1 MKYLAILSVLFLG
14 GNLFSQDQLFKKDNT
29 KLEVKIL
36 EINPTEIKYKL
47 FNYEDGPIITVLKS
61 EVALII
67 YKNGMHEVIIT
78 VPETPVV
85 KEQEPIRNVK
95 LEKWEL
101 QKKREADRIAEQ
113 NAEDS
118 LANAGAKNVLQ
129 TKNTIGFNMLE
140 PMNGCVGVTF
150 LREFANHYLNAYVP
164 INIGVTTPYAN
175 QQTVSTFHLVN
186 DNYNIANYKFTR
198 KTIEVGLGI
207 NFQTNSTKQATYF
220 VGPLVELAQYIG
232 TFDQYVSSYNGSY
245 NSTYFVN
252 HGFVMNRWSYMINNG
267 AIFRPT
273 KNFTII
279 LSGAIGFRKDSYIA
293 NDPASFTSTYNYYS
307 RATSPLNA
315 FKMGLCIG
323 YRF

>member
-1 MKYLAILSVLFLG
+1 MKYLAILCALFIG
-14 GNLFSQDQLFKKDNT
+14 GNLISQDQLFKKDNT
-29 KLEVKIL
+29 KIEVKIL

-61 EVALII
+61 DVALII
-67 YKNGMHEVIIT
+67 YKNGMHEVIT
-78 VPETPVV
+78 ASPEISVV
-85 KEQEPIRNVK
+85 KDQELKKNVK

-113 NAEDS
+113 EAADS
-118 LANAGAKNVLQ
+118 IARAGAKNVLQ
-129 TKNTIGFNMLE
+129 TKNTIGVNMLE

-150 LREFANHYLNAYVP
+150 LREFANHYLNVYVP
-164 INIGVTTPYAN
+164 INIGVTTPFAN

-198 KTIEVGLGI
+198 KTIEIGLGI

-220 VGPLVELAQYIG
+220 VGPLVEVAQYVG
-232 TFDQYVSSYNGSY
+232 TFDTYYYNNYNGQASQ
-245 NSTYFVN
+245 VN

-279 LSGAIGFRKDSYIA
+279 LSGAIGFRKDSYVA
-293 NDPASFTSTYNYYS
+293 NDPASFTTNNYYY
-307 RATSPLNA
+307 TQNTFPLNA
-315 FKMGLCIG
+315 LKLGLCIG

>member
-1 MKYLAILSVLFLG
+1 MKYLAILCALFSG
-14 GNLFSQDQLFKKDNT
+14 GNLISQDQLFKKDNT

-61 EVALII
+61 EVVLII
-67 YKNGMHEVIIT
+67 YKNGMHEVIT
-78 VPETPVV
+78 ASLETPVV
-85 KEQEPIRNVK
+85 IKQEPAKNVK
-95 LEKWEL
+95 LEKWDL

-113 NAEDS
+113 EAGDS
-118 LANAGAKNVLQ
+118 IASAGAKNVLL
-129 TKNTIGFNMLE
+129 TKNTIGVNMLE

-164 INIGVTTPYAN
+164 INIGVTTPFAN

-186 DNYNIANYKFTR
+186 DNYNIVNYKFTR
-198 KTIEVGLGI
+198 KTIEIGLGI

-220 VGPLVELAQYIG
+220 VGPLVEVAQYVG
-232 TFDQYVSSYNGSY
+232 TFDTYYYNNYNGQASQ
-245 NSTYFVN
+245 VN

-279 LSGAIGFRKDSYIA
+279 LSGAIGFRKDSYVA
-293 NDPASFTSTYNYYS
+293 NDPASFTTNNYYYN
-307 RATSPLNA
+307 RTTFPLNA
-315 FKMGLCIG
+315 LKLGLCIG

>member
-1 MKYLAILSVLFLG
+1 MKYLAILCALFIG
-14 GNLFSQDQLFKKDNT
+14 GNLISQDQLFKKDNT
-29 KLEVKIL
+29 KIEVKIL

-61 EVALII
+61 DVALII
-67 YKNGMHEVIIT
+67 YKNGMHEVIT
-78 VPETPVV
+78 ASPEISVV
-85 KEQEPIRNVK
+85 KDQELKKNVK

-113 NAEDS
+113 EAADS
-118 LANAGAKNVLQ
+118 IARAGAKNVLQ
-129 TKNTIGFNMLE
+129 TKNTIGVNMLE

-164 INIGVTTPYAN
+164 INIGVTTPFAN

-198 KTIEVGLGI
+198 KTIEIGLGI

-220 VGPLVELAQYIG
+220 VGPLVEVAQYVG
-232 TFDQYVSSYNGSY
+232 TFDTYYYNNYNGQASQ
-245 NSTYFVN
+245 VN

-279 LSGAIGFRKDSYIA
+279 LSGAIGFRKDSYVA
-293 NDPASFTSTYNYYS
+293 NDPASFTTNNYYYN
-307 RATSPLNA
+307 RTTFPLNA
-315 FKMGLCIG
+315 LKLGLCIG

>member
-1 MKYLAILSVLFLG
+1 MKYLAILCAFFIG
-14 GNLFSQDQLFKKDNT
+14 GNLSSQDQLFKKDNT

-67 YKNGMHEVIIT
+67 YKNGMHEVIT
-78 VPETPVV
+78 ASPEISIV
-85 KEQEPIRNVK
+85 KDQEFKKNVK

-113 NAEDS
+113 EAGDS
-118 LANAGAKNVLQ
+118 IASAGAKNVLL
-129 TKNTIGFNMLE
+129 TKNTIGVNMLE
-140 PMNGCVGVTF
+140 PMNGCIGVTF

-164 INIGVTTPYAN
+164 INIGVTTPFAN
-175 QQTVSTFHLVN
+175 QQTVSTFHLIN

-198 KTIEVGLGI
+198 KTIEIGLGI

-220 VGPLVELAQYIG
+220 VGPLVEVAQYVG
-232 TFDQYVSSYNGSY
+232 TFDTYYYNNYNGQASQ
-245 NSTYFVN
+245 VN

-279 LSGAIGFRKDSYIA
+279 LSGAIGFRKDSYVA
-293 NDPASFTSTYNYYS
+293 NDPASFNTNNYYYN
-307 RATSPLNA
+307 RTTFPLNA
-315 FKMGLCIG
+315 LKLGLCIG

>member
-1 MKYLAILSVLFLG
+1 MKYLVVLCVLFIG
-14 GNLFSQDQLFKKDNT
+14 ENLFSQDQLFKKDNT
-29 KLEVKIL
+29 KLDVKIL

-47 FNYEDGPIITVLKS
+47 FNYEDGPTITILKN

-67 YKNGMHEVIIT
+67 YKNGMHEVIST
-78 VPETPVV
+78 TSETPVV
-85 KEQEPIRNVK
+85 KEQEAIKNVK

-101 QKKREADRIAEQ
+101 QRKREADR
-113 NAEDS
+113 NAELEMADS
-118 LANAGAKNVLQ
+118 LEKTGAENALK

-140 PMNGCVGVTF
+140 PMNGCIGVTF

-164 INIGVTTPYAN
+164 INIGVTTPFAN

-207 NFQTNSTKQATYF
+207 NFQANSTKQSTYF
-220 VGPLVELAQYIG
+220 VGPLVEVAQYVG
-232 TFDQYVSSYNGSY
+232 TFDEYVSTYNSGY

-279 LSGAIGFRKDSYIA
+279 LSGAIGFRKDSYVA
-293 NDPASFTSTYNYYS
+293 NDPASFTANYNYYN
-307 RATSPLNA
+307 RATFPLNA
-315 FKMGLCIG
+315 LKLGLCIG

>member
-1 MKYLAILSVLFLG
+1 VLFIG

-67 YKNGMHEVIIT
+67 YKNGMHEVIT
-78 VPETPVV
+78 ETPETPVV
-85 KEQEPIRNVK
+85 KEQESNKNVK

-101 QKKREADRIAEQ
+101 QRKRETDRIAEEK
-113 NAEDS
+113 AADS
-118 LANAGAKNVLQ
+118 LANAGAKNALQ
-129 TKNTIGFNMLE
+129 TKNTIGINMLE
-140 PMNGCVGVTF
+140 PMNGCMGVTF

-164 INIGVTTPYAN
+164 INIGITTPFAN

-186 DNYNIANYKFTR
+186 DNYNIVNYKYTR

-207 NFQTNSTKQATYF
+207 NFQVSSTTQATYF
-220 VGPLVELAQYIG
+220 VGPLVEVAQYVG
-232 TFDQYVSSYNGSY
+232 TFDEYVSNYNNGYST
-245 NSTYFVN
+245 TYFIN

-279 LSGAIGFRKDSYIA
+279 LNGAIGFRKDSYIT
-293 NDPASFTSTYNYYS
+293 NDPASFTTNNYYYN
-307 RATSPLNA
+307 RNAFPLNA
-315 FKMGLCIG
+315 LKLGLCIG

>member
-1 MKYLAILSVLFLG
+1 MKYLSILCALFVG
-14 GNLFSQDQLFKKDNT
+14 GNLISQDQLFKKDNT

-47 FNYEDGPIITVLKS
+47 FNYEDGPTITVLKS

-67 YKNGMHEVIIT
+67 YKNGMHEVIT
-78 VPETPVV
+78 ASLETPIV
-85 KEQEPIRNVK
+85 KESEPVKNVK

-101 QKKREADRIAEQ
+101 QRKREADRIAEQ
-113 NAEDS
+113 EVADS
-118 LANAGAKNVLQ
+118 LAKAGAVDALK
-129 TKNTIGFNMLE
+129 TKNTIGINMLE
-140 PMNGCVGVTF
+140 PMNGCMGVTY

-164 INIGVTTPYAN
+164 INIGITTPFAN

-186 DNYNIANYKFTR
+186 DNYNIVNYKYTR

-207 NFQTNSTKQATYF
+207 NFQVSSATQATYF
-220 VGPLVELAQYIG
+220 VGPLVEVAQYVG
-232 TFDQYVSSYNGSY
+232 TFDEYVSTYNNGY
-245 NSTYFVN
+245 NTTYFIN

-279 LSGAIGFRKDSYIA
+279 LNGAIGFRKDSYVA
-293 NDPASFTSTYNYYS
+293 NDPASFTTNNYYYN
-307 RATSPLNA
+307 RNTFPLNA
-315 FKMGLCIG
+315 LKLGLCIG

>member
-1 MKYLAILSVLFLG
+1 MKYLALLVVLFIG
-14 GNLFSQDQLFKKDNT
+14 GNLIAQDQLFKKDNT
-29 KLEVKIL
+29 KIDVKIL

-67 YKNGMHEVIIT
+67 YKNGTHEVVT
-78 VPETPVV
+78 TSAETPVV
-85 KEQEPIRNVK
+85 KEQEPVKNLK

-113 NAEDS
+113 AAEDS
-118 LANAGAKNVLQ
+118 IAKVGADNVLK

-140 PMNGCVGVTF
+140 PMNGCIGVTF
-150 LREFANHYLNAYVP
+150 LREFANHNLNAYVP
-164 INIGVTTPYAN
+164 INIGVTTPFAN
-175 QQTVSTFHLVN
+175 QQTADIFFKNRYDYVS
-186 DNYNIANYKFTR
+186 NYKFTR

-220 VGPLVELAQYIG
+220 VGPLVEMAQYVG
-232 TFDQYVSSYNGSY
+232 TFDEYYHNYNTGQAY
-245 NSTYFVN
+245 QIN

-279 LSGAIGFRKDSYIA
+279 LNGAIGFRKDSYVT
-293 NDPASFTSTYNYYS
+293 NDPASFNTNNYYNQN
-307 RATSPLNA
+307 TFPLNA
-315 FKMGLCIG
+315 LKLGLCIG

>member
-1 MKYLAILSVLFLG
+1 MKYLAILCAFFIG
-14 GNLFSQDQLFKKDNT
+14 GNLSSQDQLFKKDNT

-67 YKNGMHEVIIT
+67 YKNGMYEVIT
-78 VPETPVV
+78 ASPEISVV
-85 KEQEPIRNVK
+85 KDQELKKNVK

-113 NAEDS
+113 EAEDS
-118 LANAGAKNVLQ
+118 IASAGAKNVLL
-129 TKNTIGFNMLE
+129 TKNTIGVNMLE

-164 INIGVTTPYAN
+164 INIGVTTPFAN

-186 DNYNIANYKFTR
+186 DNYNIVNYKFTR
-198 KTIEVGLGI
+198 KTIEIGLGI

-220 VGPLVELAQYIG
+220 VGPLVEVAQYVG
-232 TFDQYVSSYNGSY
+232 TFDTYYYNNYNGQASQ
-245 NSTYFVN
+245 VN

-279 LSGAIGFRKDSYIA
+279 LSGAIGFRKDSYVA
-293 NDPASFTSTYNYYS
+293 NDPASFNTNNYYYN
-307 RATSPLNA
+307 RTTFPLNA
-315 FKMGLCIG
+315 LKLGLCIG

>member
-1 MKYLAILSVLFLG
+1 MKYLVILCAFFIG
-14 GNLFSQDQLFKKDNT
+14 GNLSSQDQLFKKDNT

-67 YKNGMHEVIIT
+67 YKNGMHEVIT
-78 VPETPVV
+78 ASPEISVV
-85 KEQEPIRNVK
+85 KDQDLKKNVK

-113 NAEDS
+113 EEEDS
-118 LANAGAKNVLQ
+118 IASAGAKNVLL
-129 TKNTIGFNMLE
+129 TKNTIGVNMLE

-164 INIGVTTPYAN
+164 INIGVTTPFAN

-198 KTIEVGLGI
+198 KTIEIGLGI

-220 VGPLVELAQYIG
+220 VGPLLEVAQYVG
-232 TFDQYVSSYNGSY
+232 TFDTYYYNNYNGQASQ
-245 NSTYFVN
+245 VN

-279 LSGAIGFRKDSYIA
+279 LSGAIGFRKDSYVA
-293 NDPASFTSTYNYYS
+293 NDPASFNTNNYYYN
-307 RATSPLNA
+307 RTTFPLNA
-315 FKMGLCIG
+315 LKLGLCIG

>member
-1 MKYLAILSVLFLG
+1 MKYLAILCALFIG
-14 GNLFSQDQLFKKDNT
+14 GNLISQDQLFKKDNT
-29 KLEVKIL
+29 KIEVKIL

-61 EVALII
+61 DVALII
-67 YKNGMHEVIIT
+67 YKNGMHEVIT
-78 VPETPVV
+78 ASPEISVV
-85 KEQEPIRNVK
+85 KDQELKKNVK

-113 NAEDS
+113 EAADS
-118 LANAGAKNVLQ
+118 IARAGAKNVLQ
-129 TKNTIGFNMLE
+129 TKNTIGVNMLE

-164 INIGVTTPYAN
+164 INIGVTTPFAN

-198 KTIEVGLGI
+198 KTIEIGLGI

-220 VGPLVELAQYIG
+220 VGPLVEVAQYVG
-232 TFDQYVSSYNGSY
+232 TFDTYYYNNYNGQASQ
-245 NSTYFVN
+245 VN

-279 LSGAIGFRKDSYIA
+279 LSGAIGFRKDSYVA
-293 NDPASFTSTYNYYS
+293 NDPASFTTNNNNYYN
-307 RATSPLNA
+307 RTTFPLNA
-315 FKMGLCIG
+315 LKLGLCIG

>member
-1 MKYLAILSVLFLG
+1 MKYLVLLCVLFIG

-29 KLEVKIL
+29 KVDVKIL
-36 EINPTEIKYKL
+36 EINPTDIKYKL
-47 FNYEDGPIITVLKS
+47 FNYEDGPTITVLKS

-67 YKNGMHEVIIT
+67 YKNGMHEVIT
-78 VPETPVV
+78 APSETPVI
-85 KEQEPIRNVK
+85 KDQELKKNVK

-101 QKKREADRIAEQ
+101 QRKREADRIAEQ
-113 NAEDS
+113 KAEDS
-118 LANAGAKNVLQ
+118 LANAVAVSLLK
-129 TKNTIGFNMLE
+129 TKNTIGINMLE

-164 INIGVTTPYAN
+164 INIGITTPFAN
-175 QQTVSTFHLVN
+175 QQTVSAFFQNRYDYLS
-186 DNYNIANYKFTR
+186 NYKFTR

-207 NFQTNSTKQATYF
+207 NFQTNSTRQSTYF
-220 VGPLVELAQYIG
+220 VGPLVEMAQYIG
-232 TFDQYVSSYNGSY
+232 TFDTYYYNNNTGQA
-245 NSTYFVN
+245 FQIN

-279 LSGAIGFRKDSYIA
+279 LNGAIGFRKDSYIV
-293 NDPASFTSTYNYYS
+293 NDPASFTTNNNYY
-307 RATSPLNA
+307 TQNTFPLNA
-315 FKMGLCIG
+315 LKLGLCIG